1 MEDDLKKNEKIEDDL
16 KKQKK
21 NKEDDLNIFFFKWKT
36 TSKKNGK
43 RTNQP
48 KST

>member
-1 MEDDLKKNEKIEDDL
+1 MGDNLKKIKKEDDLNKGKEKKEDDLKKI
-16 KKQKK
+16 
-21 NKEDDLNIFFFKWKT
+21 KWKT
-36 TSKKNGK
+36 TSKQNGR